1 MARVE
6 ALAAVLLL
14 LLQSQPAV
22 AQEAGKMEA
31 DGTTQR
37 HPHLDLILAGE
48 SASEAVPLTEFIFM
62 SVGVTNSYLV
72 TTAQESVISNG
83 GMPHEGAQHRERFAR
98 VSSAPVRYLLLTQS
112 HLDHIG
118 GVADLV
124 GPGTEVIAQARY
136 PEVRGYWNRL
146 DAFYRRRTQ
155 LIFGAIGGAQPREP
169 RPDPVPD
176 ILFDDRHAFE
186 LGGRRFELLATPGGE
201 TTDSMVVWLPD
212 DKTVFTGNLF
222 SARFNQLPN
231 LAPIRGDK
239 IRSALRFVAS
249 LERVRTLAPERLIT
263 GHGEPIEGAE
273 RIQRDLA
280 RIRDAVLHLHDR
292 TVAGMNAGTDLHTL
306 MQEITLPPELEVG
319 QERGKVPWVVRGI
332 WHEYAGWFEYDSTAS
347 LYPAPQSSVHP
358 DLVELAGADS
368 LARRAS
374 EHVEANRP
382 VEAIH
387 LSDIVLNTKPGHAGA
402 LRARLA
408 ALELLIARSGENF
421 DESRWLESQRKQT
434 QAALER

>member
-1 MARVE
+1 
-6 ALAAVLLL
+6 
-14 LLQSQPAV
+14 
-22 AQEAGKMEA
+22 
-31 DGTTQR
+31 
-37 HPHLDLILAGE
+37 
-48 SASEAVPLTEFIFM
+48 
-62 SVGVTNSYLV
+62 
-72 TTAQESVISNG
+72 
-83 GMPHEGAQHRERFAR
+83 
-98 VSSAPVRYLLLTQS
+98 
-112 HLDHIG
+112 
-118 GVADLV
+118 
-124 GPGTEVIAQARY
+124 
-136 PEVRGYWNRL
+136 
-146 DAFYRRRTQ
+146 
-155 LIFGAIGGAQPREP
+155 
-169 RPDPVPD
+169 
-176 ILFDDRHAFE
+176 
-186 LGGRRFELLATPGGE
+186 
-201 TTDSMVVWLPD
+201 
-212 DKTVFTGNLF
+212 
-222 SARFNQLPN
+222 
-231 LAPIRGDK
+231 
-239 IRSALRFVAS
+239 
-249 LERVRTLAPERLIT
+249 
-263 GHGEPIEGAE
+263 
-273 RIQRDLA
+273 
-280 RIRDAVLHLHDR
+280 
-292 TVAGMNAGTDLHTL
+292 MNAGTDLHTL